1 MSLKSGLQ
9 CSPAQPPVESL
20 PASPRNISFQSQNSL
35 PFSPSSLVTS
45 ILSLFSLTEGR
56 EVCWNLSQLT
66 VLDTC
71 CLPLFCKS
79 TPVSWKSPFSGTS
92 QHHGA
97 GTHHSLDSSSLV
109 VLVSWLQGQALR
121 MAHFHQIMG
130 FCWKNQKRKPLWST
144 GLPR

>member
-1 MSLKSGLQ
+1 MLS
-9 CSPAQPPVESL
+9 CPATCRIPPPETFHSNPKIL
-20 PASPRNISFQSQNSL
+20 CLSAHHLWSL
-35 PFSPSSLVTS
+35 PFFHFLLYSSLPHYV
-45 ILSLFSLTEGR
+45 SLTEGR

-109 VLVSWLQGQALR
+109 VLVSWPQGQALR